1 VNLSPLRQSKLP
13 FQLNDKEYIFQFAP
27 AASASTFCSSLCG
40 EARFNFVDFHL
51 HAAAAA
57 TAAAQLKRKSR
68 LFLMRV
74 AQSMDAF
81 IKYIYK

>member
-51 HAAAAA
+51 HAA